1 MLMKILVVAIA
12 LALTALICW
21 WFFGNFD
28 KKQAHAEII
37 NGQQEGR
44 VVVKG
49 GYEPEVLYLKQGVP
63 AEITFDMEDQTACLS
78 HVVFPELGVDQD
90 LTLAKES
97 KIVIPTDKK
106 GEIDYACR
114 MNMFHGKVIV
124 Q

>member
-12 LALTALICW
+12 LALTALTCW

-28 KKQAHAEII
+28 QKQAHAEII

-78 HVVFPELGVDQD
+78 RVVFPDLGVDQD

-106 GEIDYACR
+106 GEIDYACG

>member
-28 KKQAHAEII
+28 QKQAHAEII

-78 HVVFPELGVDQD
+78 HVVFSDLGVDQNMI
-90 LTLAKES
+90 LAKES

-106 GEIDYACR
+106 GEFDYACG